1 MVSGVGNPKVEWV
14 IHGLVEWPKKSGV
27 GNNVSFWSGQKLIG
41 VGNID
46 GFWSGQKPLGV
57 AKKKRWSG

>member
-14 IHGLVEWPKKSGV
+14 IQGLVEWPKKSGV

-46 GFWSGQKPLGV
+46 DFWSGQK
-57 AKKKRWSG
+57 KRWSG